1 MRTEKIVHFLC
12 DIIKDIDQTDLHRS
26 DPAHEPIYGMSTP
39 TNNQATYFSD
49 DKPTSRYIF
58 RDNVTFNIAE
68 IKPVIR
74 RVA

>member
-1 MRTEKIVHFLC
+1 
-12 DIIKDIDQTDLHRS
+12 
-26 DPAHEPIYGMSTP
+26 MSTP